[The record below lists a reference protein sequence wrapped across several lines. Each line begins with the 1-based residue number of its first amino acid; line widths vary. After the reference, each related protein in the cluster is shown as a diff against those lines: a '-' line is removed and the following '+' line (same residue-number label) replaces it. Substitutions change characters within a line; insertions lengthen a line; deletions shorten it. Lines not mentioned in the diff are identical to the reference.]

1 MPNSRTIKLIAS
13 DRTWFFWAIALV
25 LLKLWLIAHLPIR
38 ASNAGYDNLRYVI
51 LAQNFL
57 QPPHTYDSFVL
68 VRQPGYPLFIVLSY
82 YLGIPLR
89 FTQEILYLASGWFLA
104 DALDRQHSAKLAS
117 RLLFV
122 LYTFAPFSFHWNR
135 QTLQEVLY
143 LPLTAI
149 IFGCII
155 HLLSAKTDRSLWG
168 WSLFLGVILAWFWN
182 TRLEG
187 IWILPA
193 IGFAYLLLLSGK
205 IDWTRYLLKD
215 DWLSFRWC
223 DGFSKNNK
231 ISPQPFYFKSIGL
244 SIACVVLPV
253 MFVTSSISLAN
264 FLQYGLFDTN
274 DLKSAGFQAA
284 YTSLTRVS
292 PQRWQPMVA
301 VPQATREE
309 IYAVSPSF
317 RKLKPMLETAN
328 SWKAESCR
336 SGVCQDY
343 AAGLFF
349 WAFREAVVQA
359 GYYKSV
365 PQTEAFYFEIAR
377 EVQEACNLH
386 QLMCR
391 ETQRLGFLPQLHAE
405 YVLPFFHSIG
415 KLGDR
420 LLDSSLILK
429 LDSGVE
435 DEQLRQQYYSKIT
448 REKATFFKDRTLA
461 MNQFKDQAI
470 ALISQL
476 YRGIFPIL
484 LGWAAIGIGM
494 AVVTPSFRQSLP
506 FYLLILAL
514 CCIGTRVLLVAY
526 IDVTSWSVGEGDRYL
541 RPVLPMLW
549 LAIGVGSQ
557 YGLHGF
563 DRWHT
568 QR

>member
-1 MPNSRTIKLIAS
+1 MPNSCTTKSIAS
-13 DRTWFFWAIALV
+13 DRAWFFWAIAFV

-57 QPPHTYDSFVL
+57 QPPHAYDSFVL
-68 VRQPGYPLFIVLSY
+68 VRQPGYPFFILLSY

-89 FTQEILYLASGWFLA
+89 FAQEILYLASGCFLA
-104 DALDRQHSAKLAS
+104 DALVRQYSAKLAS
-117 RLLFV
+117 RFLFV

-143 LPLTAI
+143 LPLTAV

-155 HLLSAKTDRSLWG
+155 HLLTAKTDRSLLG
-168 WSLFLGVILAWFWN
+168 WSLFLGFVLAWFWN

-187 IWILPA
+187 VWILPA
-193 IGFAYLLLLSGK
+193 IVLTYLFLLLAK
-205 IDWTRYLLKD
+205 IDWRRYLWKGSR
-215 DWLSFRWC
+215 LSILPFR
-223 DGFSKNNK
+223 GFYEGKRLALRSFCF
-231 ISPQPFYFKSIGL
+231 QSIGL
-244 SIACVVLPV
+244 SIACIFLPV
-253 MFVTSSISLAN
+253 IFVTSSISLAN
-264 FLQYGLFDTN
+264 FLQYGLYDTN

-359 GYYKSV
+359 GYYQSV
-365 PQTEAFYFEIAR
+365 PQTEAFYFQIAR
-377 EVQEACNLH
+377 EVKEACTLH
-386 QLMCR
+386 KLSCR
-391 ETQRLGFLPQLHAE
+391 GTQRLVFFPQIHAE
-405 YVLPFFHSIG
+405 YVRPFLQSIG
-415 KLGDR
+415 VLGDR

-435 DEQLRQQYYSKIT
+435 DEKFRQHYYSKIT
-448 REKATFFKDRTLA
+448 REKANFFQERTLEI
-461 MNQFKDQAI
+461 NQFKDRVI
-470 ALISQL
+470 VLISKIYQWC
-476 YRGIFPIL
+476 FPIL
-484 LGWAAIGIGM
+484 LGWSAIGIGM
-494 AVVTPSFRQSLP
+494 AMGTPSLGRSLP
-506 FYLLILAL
+506 LYLFILAL
-514 CCIGTRVLLVAY
+514 CCIGVRILLVAY

-549 LAIGVGSQ
+549 LMMGVGSQ
-557 YGLHGF
+557 YGMQRC
-563 DRWHT
+563 DRW
-568 QR
+568 RG